1 MTREGRGRGA
11 TGGSGA
17 ATEPG
22 AWLRDPLAPSPLA
35 MLACWIAEARAHPD
49 IRNADAVAL
58 ATVDAEGEPDVRMVL
73 ARGLDPLR
81 GWITFYTDRGSVKGR
96 ALDATGRASLVFHW
110 DALARQV
117 RLGGR
122 VIRAPDADSDAYFA
136 SRPRDSRIAAWTSE
150 QSRPVASREALE
162 RTFEETARRWG
173 GVDGDEAIPRPE
185 DWGGYVVQA
194 ERIELWVERAGRL
207 HDRARWT
214 RSPEA
219 AREGDDRWRVT
230 RLQP

>member
-1 MTREGRGRGA
+1 
-11 TGGSGA
+11 
-17 ATEPG
+17 
-22 AWLRDPLAPSPLA
+22 
-35 MLACWIAEARAHPD
+35 MLAGWIAEARAHPD

-162 RTFEETARRWG
+162 RTFEETARRWAESTGTKRFRDPRTGAATSCRRSGSSSGSSGRG
-173 GVDGDEAIPRPE
+173 GCTIG
-185 DWGGYVVQA
+185 
-194 ERIELWVERAGRL
+194 
-207 HDRARWT
+207 RWT